1 MKRNLFLT
9 VLFLLLLTSTGVFAQ
24 EKTPDFSGI
33 WELDVSKSKLDERAR
48 IESMKMNVAQT
59 DKEIKIE
66 TTVKRTEN
74 GGGMNRGGGMFGDGT
89 QTSTYS
95 LVEGTAAKGEISG
108 SGNMSG
114 TITLE
119 AKIEGS
125 KLNLTSV
132 RTFNTQMGE
141 MTLTVK
147 EVWSF
152 SEDGKTLTVK
162 REMQTPRGTQNSEL
176 IFGKLQS
183 FETSVPSTSVST
195 NSSQTTGAPRTIT
208 GGVVNGKARNLVLPV
223 YPNGARAARASGQ
236 VAVAVTIDEEGNV
249 INANAVSGHT
259 LLRAAAEDAAR
270 ASKFNPTLLEG
281 VPVKVTG
288 TIIYN
293 FVP

>member
-9 VLFLLLLTSTGVFAQ
+9 TLFLLLLTSAEISAQ
-24 EKTPDFSGI
+24 EKTPDFSGS
-33 WELDVSKSKLDERAR
+33 WELDVSKSKLDGRAR
-48 IESMKMNVAQT
+48 IESIKMNVAQT

-66 TTVKRTEN
+66 TTTKRTVN
-74 GGGMNRGGGMFGDGT
+74 NDGGGMNRGGMFGDGT
-89 QTSTYS
+89 QTSIYS
-95 LVEGTAAKGEISG
+95 LVEGKFTRAQVMEMGKGSKTIDYKAKID
-108 SGNMSG
+108 GNEL
-114 TITLE
+114 TLE
-119 AKIEGS
+119 SAAS
-125 KLNLTSV
+125 N
-132 RTFNTQMGE
+132 GE
-141 MTLTVK
+141 TTVTTK
-147 EVWSF
+147 EVWSL
-152 SEDGKTLTVK
+152 SEDGKTLTVN

-176 IFGKLQS
+176 VFTKLQS
-183 FETSVPSTSVST
+183 FETSVPLNSVPT

-208 GGVVNGKARNLVLPV
+208 GGVVNGKARNLVTPV